1 VRLLPSTSPVLIPV
15 PAVAW
20 GTWGCR
26 GTDALA
32 TLTRAAL
39 AHATLPPTASPS
51 VLPMLWTMPN
61 MMLERS
67 LTPCLWIPRYIQ
79 ATCATN
85 GEGLYEGLDYMS
97 QQLKSAK

>member
-1 VRLLPSTSPVLIPV
+1 
-15 PAVAW
+15 
-20 GTWGCR
+20 
-26 GTDALA
+26 
-32 TLTRAAL
+32 
-39 AHATLPPTASPS
+39 
-51 VLPMLWTMPN
+51 MLWTMPN